1 MLHDLVL
8 GHREI
13 ELELGWK
20 LHRWNQ
26 PSQSEKVLCRL
37 LEEHRHQQCHSAVG
51 PDATLLTTGVTA
63 GAALARLSRRQPT
76 ALFHLSFLDLG
87 PVTQKVFHDWY

>member
-1 MLHDLVL
+1 MLYDLVL

-26 PSQSEKVLCRL
+26 PSQSEKVQCRL
-37 LEEHRHQQCHSAVG
+37 LEENCHQQCYSAVG
-51 PDATLLTTGVTA
+51 PDATLLTTGVAT
-63 GAALARLSRRQPT
+63 GAALACLSWRQPT

-87 PVTQKVFHDWY
+87 PVTQKVIHDWY